1 MLSLQQGCEISII
14 IRNFIKVETEAQR
27 GTVMGLSHTATKEV
41 NPALFTMW
49 SSTNRYKTVES
60 VDSLAPR
67 I

>member
-41 NPALFTMW
+41 NPALFTM
-49 SSTNRYKTVES
+49 
-60 VDSLAPR
+60 
-67 I
+67 